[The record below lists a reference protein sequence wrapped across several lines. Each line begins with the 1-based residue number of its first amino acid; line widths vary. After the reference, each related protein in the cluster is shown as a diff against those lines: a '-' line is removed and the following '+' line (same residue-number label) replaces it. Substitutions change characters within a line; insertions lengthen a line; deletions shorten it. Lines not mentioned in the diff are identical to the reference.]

1 MSENQIQT
9 APKMNLPVGVKREGK
24 VSAKTGKRS
33 DLGVQYNFKTDEA
46 GNPVA
51 SPSNLRKF
59 YKENGLKGNALTAKV
74 NEVWK
79 DNEAL
84 DRAMYQIFGNHCFDL
99 GMRPSVA
106 DISEN
111 EKGAVIRLKAATEPR
126 GKTTKVEQALVRA
139 ALAMQKKMQ
148 EVGIALG
155 LEECLKVVKGA

>member
-1 MSENQIQT
+1 MNESQIQV
-9 APKMNLPVGVKREGK
+9 APQGNLPVGVKRVG
-24 VSAKTGKRS
+24 KTGS
-33 DLGVQYNFKTDEA
+33 ALGTRFNFKSDEL

-59 YKENGLKGNALTAKV
+59 YKEKGLKGNALTAKV

-155 LEECLKVVKGA
+155 LEECLKGVKGA